1 MKKVEVKVVIGSN
14 YGDECKGLA
23 THYFSAEAAKNEKS
37 CLNVLFNGGCQRGH
51 TVETKDTQLRHI
63 FHHFGS
69 GTFDGA
75 YTYFDQNFIVN
86 PIFFCIEKSNLNDM
100 GYSPISYIS
109 PECKVSTPYDAFL
122 NQIIEANRGAKK
134 HGSCGLGIWETQKR
148 YKNSHFNFSYIEMA
162 KMREKDL
169 YFYLWSIAHIY
180 FPAKLLEYGI
190 EEIPPEYMTLIDSKE
205 LINKYIADFQMMKNS
220 VIVST
225 FEEIAQLYDV
235 IVFEGAQGLSLDE
248 NNMAEYPNVTASS
261 TKSKIP
267 IERSNSLDGNVEI
280 CYITRSYFTRHGV
293 GRLPDECDKSKINP
307 NIEDLTNVH
316 NDYQDYIRYAP
327 FNCVDFCERV
337 MMDSILAKCIST
349 NPVKTSIF
357 VSHLNYTDG
366 EIFGDCAIDD
376 LAKKFDITYRSS
388 SKYAEDVIK

>member
-1 MKKVEVKVVIGSN
+1 
-14 YGDECKGLA
+14 
-23 THYFSAEAAKNEKS
+23 
-37 CLNVLFNGGCQRGH
+37 
-51 TVETKDTQLRHI
+51 
-63 FHHFGS
+63 
-69 GTFDGA
+69 
-75 YTYFDQNFIVN
+75 
-86 PIFFCIEKSNLNDM
+86 
-100 GYSPISYIS
+100 
-109 PECKVSTPYDAFL
+109 
-122 NQIIEANRGAKK
+122 
-134 HGSCGLGIWETQKR
+134 
-148 YKNSHFNFSYIEMA
+148 
-162 KMREKDL
+162 
-169 YFYLWSIAHIY
+169 
-180 FPAKLLEYGI
+180 
-190 EEIPPEYMTLIDSKE
+190 
-205 LINKYIADFQMMKNS
+205 MMKNS

-366 EIFGDCAIDD
+366 EIFGDCTIDD